1 MTSEQRTI
9 AVTGSDG
16 FIGRNLLTRLAEQ
29 GFATHAIHRGTRP
42 DDVRRILLASDAV
55 FHLAG
60 VNRPTDPD
68 EFERSNGD
76 YTRLIAKALA
86 DTERVPLV
94 VFSSSTKAE
103 EPGEYGRTKR
113 TAEEILLDVAGKGA
127 ATVAILRLPN
137 VFGKWARPNYNSVV
151 ATLCHNF
158 ARGLPVQ
165 IDDAGA
171 ALALLY
177 IDDLVDHFLHLL
189 AAPPRESGFVVPR
202 PVHRTTVGAVAGHI
216 ASFAE
221 GRPCGCVEQVGSG
234 LERALYATFVSAL
247 PIEAY
252 SYELA
257 PKTDERGSFTEVLKT
272 PASGQ
277 ISFLTSVPGAIRG
290 GHYHHSKVEKFVVT
304 QGRARFRF
312 RNIADGQTH
321 EFETSS
327 DRAIV
332 VETIP
337 GWTHDITNVGD
348 DLLICVVWANEIFD
362 PQRPDTVAMPL

>member
-16 FIGRNLLTRLAEQ
+16 FIGRNLLTRLGEQ
-29 GFATHAIHRGTRP
+29 GFATHPIRRGTRP
-42 DDVRRILLASDAV
+42 DDVRRILLASDVV

-60 VNRPTDPD
+60 VNRPSDPD
-68 EFERSNGD
+68 EFERSNCD

-86 DTERVPLV
+86 DSKRAPLV
-94 VFSSSTKAE
+94 VFSSSAKAE

-113 TAEEILLDVAGKGA
+113 TAEDTLLDLAAKG

-158 ARGLPVQ
+158 ARGLPVH

-171 ALALLY
+171 ALTLLH
-177 IDDLVDHFLHLL
+177 IDDLVDHFLHLV

-202 PVHRTTVGAVAGHI
+202 PVYRTTVGAVAGHI
-216 ASFAE
+216 ASFAD
-221 GRPCGCVEQVGSG
+221 GRLCGRVEQVGSG

-247 PIEAY
+247 PVEAC

-257 PKTDERGSFTEVLKT
+257 PKTDERGSFTELLKT

-277 ISFLTSVPGAIRG
+277 VSVLTSVPGATRG
-290 GHYHHSKVEKFVVT
+290 GHYHHSKVEKFVVA

-321 EFETSS
+321 ELETSG
-327 DRAIV
+327 DRAVV